1 MRIVVTRS
9 GEKANNG
16 RYDLFEVMNRDTGIF
31 YRVWVGPFT
40 RGEGFVRIKNIRGG
54 NYIAPHGALGT
65 AICEAVGAK

>member
-31 YRVWVGPFT
+31 YRVWVGH
-40 RGEGFVRIKNIRGG
+40 GEVKIKNLRGG
-54 NYIAPHGALGT
+54 NFIRPDLELGT
-65 AICEAVGAK
+65 AIRNAVGAK